1 MVHVPAENKYKKVP
15 TYLGMLDVGGSLVP
29 GALYNRVWRMELS
42 SCEVHEDRGSRF
54 GLYRRIHLNTVQIR
68 REKYIMTDY
77 LFKWG
82 GSVRCVQAEGTTG
95 FVNGM
100 PSRTDT

>member
-1 MVHVPAENKYKKVP
+1 MQVPA
-15 TYLGMLDVGGSLVP
+15 YLGMLDVGGSLVP

-54 GLYRRIHLNTVQIR
+54 GL
-68 REKYIMTDY
+68 
-77 LFKWG
+77 FKWG
-82 GSVRCVQAEGTTG
+82 GSVRCVQVEGTTG

>member
-1 MVHVPAENKYKKVP
+1 MQVPA
-15 TYLGMLDVGGSLVP
+15 YLGMLDLGGSLVP

-82 GSVRCVQAEGTTG
+82 GSVRCVQVEGTTG